1 MTAIFQERLSWSI
14 NDLSAAGFELME
26 YWEFL
31 LQGEGDQN
39 WLPLDAS
46 QVEILE
52 GRYRV
57 MAHTSQTHTAVD
69 IRISQLLLDHTP
81 PKRRS
86 LKRQGQTGKDGLLVV
101 MPFTHLTAGTW
112 SIHCSGQTEATT
124 EDAAVWQYAVQLQVL
139 PYQSGDD
146 DDWFADDGTAQIS
159 PGDVAISEAEHFPGG
174 VAHVNLEQVAAA
186 MNQSPVQLAASS
198 ANASADPPGL
208 YRLSLSQ
215 TALVAKQGQTLSVS
229 AQVAGGGDSESTA
242 NEALVVR
249 LVDPQ
254 NASAVLLVAYAL
266 PTAHLPATV
275 SLPIN
280 LPEALSTRLLLGE
293 VALVATQGED
303 VTMLAL
309 QRFTITVDLA
319 ALFDAI
325 ADQAETDADGD
336 LDVVFPTEGAGSA
349 NPEEA
354 TETDPAPGWETV
366 DFLTSPPRSVP
377 SVTLPRGGFN
387 LPPKIYYPT
396 PHEVEAHT
404 PVLPPLGKPKP
415 IQEPDISP
423 EASPDTL
430 LDEPSDPST
439 EPTTD
444 TAPAPP
450 ADTPT
455 PAPPVADSTAAP
467 TTAATSP
474 PQGLTLPPIP
484 RAQAPEDSGDMTDE
498 VSASAQSSTS
508 GQPQKSPVP
517 LLPSHEDMGFRD
529 LKLQERFWSRL
540 NDLAVTIQQTTQ
552 SPDAPEQPGDITDP
566 TDSKIE
572 FIPFAGEVVIYEDE
586 TLGLAQMTDAAE
598 ALTATLAGEADE
610 EIVSPPAPMI
620 ELQEG
625 ELVAGDTVLLTLR
638 VPFHPNRL
646 YLKVWIIDP
655 QTRALADEPRQIMNL
670 APDGKGHL
678 EGSVQLTVPHGCL
691 EAWFEAIAVDMITQ
705 QESYKTSVNRTI
717 VPAGVTAEPLDEFDF

>member
-1 MTAIFQERLSWSI
+1 
-14 NDLSAAGFELME
+14 ME

-57 MAHTSQTHTAVD
+57 MAHTSQTRAAVD

-86 LKRQGQTGKDGLLVV
+86 LKRRGQTSQDGLLVV

-112 SIHCSGQTEATT
+112 SIHCAGKTEATL
-124 EDAAVWQYAVQLQVL
+124 EDASSWQYAVQLQVV

-146 DDWFADDGTAQIS
+146 DDWFADDGTAQLS
-159 PGDVAISEAEHFPGG
+159 PGDAATAEAEHFPGG
-174 VAHVNLEQVAAA
+174 IAHVNLEQVAMA
-186 MNQSPVQLAASS
+186 MNQSQGQLAADTTD
-198 ANASADPPGL
+198 ASEETPALTPSN
-208 YRLSLSQ
+208 YRLSLNQ
-215 TALVAKQGQTLSVS
+215 TALVARQGQVLSLSV
-229 AQVAGGGDSESTA
+229 QVAGGRDQESTA

-254 NASAVLLVAYAL
+254 NATAVLLVAYSL

-293 VALVATQGED
+293 VALVAAQGDE
-303 VTMLAL
+303 VSMLAL

-325 ADQAETDADGD
+325 ANQAETNTDGD
-336 LDVVFPTEGAGSA
+336 LDVVFSADGAETA
-349 NPEEA
+349 NPDGEA
-354 TETDPAPGWETV
+354 DTNSSPGWETV

-404 PVLPPLGKPKP
+404 PVLPPLGKPRSLQPPKADAP
-415 IQEPDISP
+415 PLDFSTDIPATNIPSTVP
-423 EASPDTL
+423 SPDAI
-430 LDEPSDPST
+430 ST
-439 EPTTD
+439 DAPITS
-444 TAPAPP
+444 PAPP
-450 ADTPT
+450 EATPEAT
-455 PAPPVADSTAAP
+455 PAPEPSVADAAAP
-467 TTAATSP
+467 PNPVPTDSP
-474 PQGLTLPPIP
+474 KPSPQGLTLPPIP
-484 RAQAPEDSGDMTDE
+484 RDPAKEIGPDRADGAVGPSAESGK
-498 VSASAQSSTS
+498 S
-508 GQPQKSPVP
+508 GKSPVP
-517 LLPSHEDMGFRD
+517 LLPSHEDMGFRE

-540 NDLAVTIQQTTQ
+540 NDLAVTIQQTAQ
-552 SPDAPEQPGDITDP
+552 PSDSPALPDDATAPLDP
-566 TDSKIE
+566 VVE

-586 TLGLAQMTDAAE
+586 DETLGLAQMADAAA
-598 ALTATLAGEADE
+598 ALTATLTAEADE
-610 EIVSPPAPMI
+610 EIVSPPAPTI

-625 ELVAGDTVLLTLR
+625 ELNAGETVLLTLR

-691 EAWFEAIAVDMITQ
+691 EAWFEAIAVDMINQ